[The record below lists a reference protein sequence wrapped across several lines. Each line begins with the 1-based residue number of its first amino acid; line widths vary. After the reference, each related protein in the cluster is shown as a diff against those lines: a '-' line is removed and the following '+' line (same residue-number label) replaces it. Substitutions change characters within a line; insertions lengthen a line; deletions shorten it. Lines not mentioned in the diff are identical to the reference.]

1 MRHIRFCF
9 RRPAVLA
16 AALAL
21 AGCASQ
27 GPPPTSVAGYF
38 AVAPVKVERTTA
50 RPAAAHHGQ
59 PRTAPQAGKREQRT
73 AADCGSN
80 SECLRRLKALVD
92 DPQRSWIG
100 TPQSAAEYA
109 QGIRLFAYR
118 ALKSQLACNELAAAL
133 AEIAAQTAAYRQPV
147 AGVST
152 EQARR
157 VRMLSEEV
165 ARELKAERASRCAA

>member
-1 MRHIRFCF
+1 MRHGTFCL

-16 AALAL
+16 VALVVS
-21 AGCASQ
+21 GCAYQ
-27 GPPPTSVAGYF
+27 GPPPTSVAGFF
-38 AVAPVKVERTTA
+38 AVAPVRVERTIA
-50 RPAAAHHGQ
+50 RPVTAHHGQ
-59 PRTAPQAGKREQRT
+59 QRPAPQAGKPEQRT

-92 DPQRSWIG
+92 DPQLSWIG

-118 ALKSQLACNELAAAL
+118 ALKSQLSCNELATAL
-133 AEIAAQTAAYRQPV
+133 AEIAAQTAVYRRPV
-147 AGVST
+147 VGVT
-152 EQARR
+152 ADQVRR

-165 ARELKAERASRCAA
+165 AHELKVERASRCTA